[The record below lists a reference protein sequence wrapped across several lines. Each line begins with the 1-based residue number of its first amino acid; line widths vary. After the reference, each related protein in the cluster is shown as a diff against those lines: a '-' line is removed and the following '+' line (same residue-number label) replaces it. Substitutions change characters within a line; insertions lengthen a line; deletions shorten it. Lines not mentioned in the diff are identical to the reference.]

1 MNLNTKYI
9 LSIYN
14 NYLTIKDSIKVTRRS
29 LSKEISI
36 LHNRT
41 SFKDLKSIEANQ
53 KMETA
58 GKEFSDLTILAL
70 FASFERH
77 LRDEIS
83 TKSSKLQEI
92 IPHVLGDRINEL
104 AQKEIER
111 WQISEIIDL
120 FDFAVDGSVR
130 GKMKQILG
138 YRNWIAH
145 GKNPG
150 KLPSIRNVEPKT
162 TYETIDKFITQIHYF
177 YENRPPSHH

>member
-1 MNLNTKYI
+1 MSLNTDYI
-9 LSIYN
+9 LSIYQ
-14 NYLTIKDSIKVTRRS
+14 NYLTVKDSIKVTRRS

-41 SFKDLKSIEANQ
+41 LFEGLKSTEANQ
-53 KMETA
+53 KLENA
-58 GKEFSDLTILAL
+58 GKEFSDLTVLAL
-70 FASFERH
+70 FASFERR

-83 TKSSKLQEI
+83 IKSSKLQEI
-92 IPHVLGDRINEL
+92 IPAELGNRINEL
-104 AQKEIER
+104 AQKEIKR
-111 WQISEIIDL
+111 WQIIEIIDL

-130 GKMKQILG
+130 GKMKQILE

-162 TYETIDKFITQIHYF
+162 TYETIAVFINQINHF
-177 YENRPPSHH
+177 CESQVND

>member
-1 MNLNTKYI
+1 LNTDYI

-14 NYLTIKDSIKVTRRS
+14 NYLTVKDSIKVTRRS
-29 LSKEISI
+29 LAKEISM

-41 SFKDLKSIEANQ
+41 RFEDLKSFEANQ
-53 KMETA
+53 MMETA
-58 GKEFSDLTILAL
+58 GKEFSDLTVLAL
-70 FASFERH
+70 FASFERQ

-111 WQISEIIDL
+111 WQIGEIIGL
-120 FDFAVDGSVR
+120 FDFAVDGNVR
-130 GKMKQILG
+130 GKMKQILE

-150 KLPSIRNVEPKT
+150 KLPSIGNVEPKT
-162 TYETIDKFITQIHYF
+162 TYETIADFIAQIHHY
-177 YENRPPSHH
+177 YES